1 VRHVQLGHGR
11 RRSPLRRWLVHLRY
25 TIRGNIDG
33 RRGLPLVS
41 ADGAQR
47 TPTLHRLAE
56 QVAVEVET
64 IQAQATAATSEARV
78 AVAQL
83 EAPGGVLARAQQRLQ
98 SMQERL
104 DEVIAAGVET
114 GRRFGEETLPEEL
127 VAARREREHDR
138 RVRRARKRVEDERTV
153 LSGLLAEQQRLV
165 AGIEQEVA
173 NAAARTRLVGRSR
186 RAHSTSYLNGAL
198 GKHPDRPLLTTF
210 LPELAPVALASATA
224 TGPARAREE
233 LS

>member
-11 RRSPLRRWLVHLRY
+11 RRGPVRRWLVHLRY

-41 ADGAQR
+41 SEGAQR

-83 EAPGGVLARAQQRLQ
+83 NAPGGGLARAHQRLE
-98 SMQERL
+98 SMQRRL
-104 DEVIAAGVET
+104 DEVIAAGVQT
-114 GRRFGEETLPEEL
+114 GRRFGEESLPEEL
-127 VAARREREHDR
+127 VRARREREYAR
-138 RVRRARKRVEDERTV
+138 RVRKARKRVEDERTI
-153 LSGLLAEQQRLV
+153 LSGLHQEEKRLL
-165 AGIEQEVA
+165 AGIEEEVA

-210 LPELAPVALASATA
+210 LPDLTPMAVAPA
-224 TGPARAREE
+224 GPREE
-233 LS
+233 ES